1 MSGNAQG
8 AVSQEKEYLGMSDE
22 AFLGIDLNDLESSD
36 VEDDNGYTD
45 GSDLAAPR
53 GEAGSGDDRDD
64 AGEETET
71 EDSEASLAGEAQETD
86 DAGDVDQEVDGETD
100 EDTNEPAAD
109 KNESD
114 SEDEQNTDADTDEQA
129 SDSADTNTDQP
140 VDPKTFY
147 EQVTAEFRAN
157 GKPMKVDKPEDVVRL
172 MQMGANYNRKMA
184 ALKPNLKI
192 MKMLEKHELLDEGKL
207 GFLIDLNQK
216 NPAAIAKLLADSE
229 IDPMDFNLDQGAQY
243 KASDYSVDDREIALD
258 EVVEELKESPTYAK
272 TINLVTQK
280 WDDASKQ
287 TVANEPQLLKILD
300 GHMASGVYDRISTEV
315 EQERVFGRLNG
326 MSDLEAYTFVG
337 DAIAARGGFDD
348 LKGNSQPSTPRTTA
362 KPDSTSPQR
371 KVEDQQ
377 RRNKRRAAS
386 PSKATAPASKDET
399 GFNPLG
405 MSDEEYLKQFDAKF
419 L

>member
-22 AFLGIDLNDLESSD
+22 AFLGMDLNDLESSSF
-36 VEDDNGYTD
+36 ENDNGNTD
-45 GSDLAAPR
+45 GSDLAEPR

-71 EDSEASLAGEAQETD
+71 EDSEASLAGEAEETD
-86 DAGDVDQEVDGETD
+86 DAGDLGQKVNGETD
-100 EDTNEPAAD
+100 ENTDDPAAD
-109 KNESD
+109 EDESD
-114 SEDEQNTDADTDEQA
+114 SEDEQTTDEQ
-129 SDSADTNTDQP
+129 DSESVDTNTDQP
-140 VDPKTFY
+140 VDLKTFY

-216 NPAAIAKLLADSE
+216 NPAAIARLLADSE
-229 IDPMDFNLDQGAQY
+229 IDPLDFNLDQGAQY

-300 GHMASGVYDRISTEV
+300 SHMASGVYDRISTEV

-348 LKGNSQPSTPRTTA
+348 LKGNSQPSTHRTTP

-386 PSKATAPASKDET
+386 PSKAAAPASKDET
-399 GFNPLG
+399 GFTPLG